1 MRAQNFLTL
10 RARWDMIMCEYC
22 ERNESMIDKEAYFR
36 RIGLPE
42 DTKVEKT
49 YEFLKKIQYQ
59 HVISVPY
66 ENLDIIDKRRISLDT
81 ADLYDKIILRNR
93 GGYCFEVNALLKA
106 FLTELGFRVDSYFA
120 RYLRGEKAI
129 PVRRHHVFTV
139 ETVDGVYLCDV
150 GIGQTAPRFPLLL
163 KEGLVQKQANETYKF
178 EKDTQLGWVLWEI
191 KDGQWNRYFS
201 FTQDV
206 ALDIDFIQPS
216 FYCEMH
222 PDSPFNKNI
231 IVAIKT
237 PDGRKAIN
245 GRDFKIFKGNELV
258 HIEENCTDARIS
270 EILKEHFGIG

>member
-1 MRAQNFLTL
+1 
-10 RARWDMIMCEYC
+10 MIE
-22 ERNESMIDKEAYFR
+22 KEAYFR

-42 DTKVEKT
+42 DTKIEKT

-59 HVISVPY
+59 HVITVPY
-66 ENLDIIDKRRISLDT
+66 ENLDILKNRHISLEI
-81 ADLYDKIILRNR
+81 ADLYEKIILNNR

-106 FLTELGFRVDSYFA
+106 FLIELGFNVNSYFA
-120 RYLRGEKAI
+120 RYLRGEKEI

-163 KEGLVQKQANETYKF
+163 KEGFVQKQGNETYKF
-178 EKDTQLGWVLWEI
+178 EKDLQLGWVLWEM
-191 KDGQWNRYFS
+191 KDGTWQKYFS
-201 FTQDV
+201 FTEDV

-216 FYCEMH
+216 FYCVMH
-222 PDSPFNKNI
+222 PNSPFNKTI

-245 GRDFKIFKGNELV
+245 DRDFKIFKGNELV
-258 HIEENCTDARIS
+258 YIEENCMDERIL
-270 EILKEHFGIG
+270 EILKEQFGLTV

>member
-1 MRAQNFLTL
+1 
-10 RARWDMIMCEYC
+10 MIE
-22 ERNESMIDKEAYFR
+22 KEAYFR

-42 DTKVEKT
+42 DTKVEFT
-49 YEFLKKIQYQ
+49 GEFLRKVQYQ

-66 ENLDIIDKRRISLDT
+66 ENLDILAHRKISLET
-81 ADLYDKIILRNR
+81 AELYDKIVLKNR

-106 FLTELGFRVDSYFA
+106 FLVKLGFKVDSYFA
-120 RYLRGEKAI
+120 RYLRGETTI
-129 PVRRHHVFTV
+129 PVRRHHVLKV
-139 ETVDGVYLCDV
+139 ETIDGVFVCDV

-163 KEGLVQKQANETYKF
+163 KEGLVQKQGNETYKF
-178 EKDTQLGWVLWEI
+178 EKDAQLGWVLWEM

-201 FTQDV
+201 FTEDA

-245 GRDFKIFKGNELV
+245 DHDFKIFRGNELIY
-258 HIEENCTDARIS
+258 IEENCTDDRIL
-270 EILKEHFGIG
+270 EILKEHFGIEWK